1 MRLALLQ
8 KIHGPHSDNLDAC
21 TPFLAEL
28 AAVGGTRPARYMCHT
43 LISNLIS
50 IQRTIFSTLISMQHT
65 LLAFQSRS
73 RRPYTHKEACAVL
86 KSNASGA
93 CAAFKSNS
101 EARAR
106 RR

>member
-8 KIHGPHSDNLDAC
+8 KVHCPHSGNLD
-21 TPFLAEL
+21 AEL

-73 RRPYTHKEACAVL
+73 RGMRRAQEQCVGGMRRVQEQFGSTRSSPVEEL
-86 KSNASGA
+86 PP
-93 CAAFKSNS
+93 AATD
-101 EARAR
+101 
-106 RR
+106 